1 MKAFFS
7 FCSLLLL
14 ISAFA
19 SAQSVGTVQGTIT
32 DPTGAVVPNAT
43 VTITSAISGYKQTTT
58 TNDTGAY
65 RFTGVPYQAFTVHAE
80 AVGFNHGDSRGELRS
95 NVPLTVNLQ
104 LGVAAAKQE
113 VEVTE
118 EAPLLET
125 TSAGTHH
132 DLDASIIERAPII
145 TASGGVERLVQ
156 TVPGVVQDENG
167 GMHPRGSESQVQY
180 VVDGMPITDNMSS
193 GFSTSLSAGT
203 LRSAEV
209 ITGNVPAEYGGKLA
223 AVVTVNT
230 KSGLEMPWSGN
241 LEFGAGSYG
250 VASLAG
256 EFGGHTKNF
265 GMYVNSSGT
274 RSGRYLESPE
284 IISLHNRGG
293 NARLFTK
300 FDWNANDKN
309 LFHLTLGANGTD
321 AQIPNR
327 IIQQQMG
334 QRQNQELRDDSETL
348 AYDHVFSPQLLSNI
362 VVFRRTSTARLLDPD
377 ATGFPF
383 VSTQAR
389 RQRTE
394 GLRSNLSY
402 DTGKH
407 NVKFGFEYKH
417 VPLRESFTLSTR
429 DPLILADPTDP
440 VSAFPVTAPF
450 VFNGRKTGREFA
462 FYAQDRFQPIKD
474 LTVDVG
480 LRYDHYDYILQD
492 DAWSPRIGLAY
503 HVKPTKTVL
512 RAAYNRWFQ
521 PPQNEGLL
529 VSSAPQ
535 LATFATIS
543 NPFVRAVPS
552 ERTNFYELGVQQQI
566 GKHIRLDLSRY
577 VKTIH
582 NFQDKDQFLDT
593 PIFFPIAIARG
604 DVRGQELRIDLA
616 PVHGFSGYVSY
627 ANSIAV
633 GTTPLVGGIFLGEED
648 PTLLTPGTTFYAD
661 HDQRNT
667 ATFGVTYNVRKNI
680 WTSFTGRYESGTP
693 SEIDPVEFAALPRGA
708 QLSLDPA
715 RGRVKPRT
723 IMDLSAGWD
732 ALQDRTV
739 PVTFLFTVSNLT
751 DQFYYFDFGS
761 VFSGTHVGRPREFAG
776 RIVFHIKG
784 KSKPGAS
791 SAGD

>member
-1 MKAFFS
+1 MKAFSFFS
-7 FCSLLLL
+7 FVLLV
-14 ISAFA
+14 SALGW
-19 SAQSVGTVQGTIT
+19 SQSVGTVQGTVT

-43 VTITSAISGYKQTTT
+43 VTINSAITGYSQTTT
-58 TNDTGAY
+58 TTDTGGY
-65 RFTGVPYQAFTVHAE
+65 RFAGVPYQAFTVHAE
-80 AVGFNHGDSRGELRS
+80 AKGFNHADSRGELRS
-95 NVPLTVNLQ
+95 NVPLTINLQ
-104 LGVAAAKQE
+104 LGLKESKQE

-132 DLDASIIERAPII
+132 DIDASIIQKAPII

-180 VVDGMPITDNMSS
+180 VVDGMPITDNMAA

-241 LEFGAGSYG
+241 VEFGAGSFG
-250 VASLAG
+250 MASLTG

-265 GMYVNSSGT
+265 GVYVNSSGT

-284 IISLHNRGG
+284 IVSLHNRGG

-300 FDWNANDKN
+300 FDWNANEKN

-327 IIQQQMG
+327 VIQQQVG

-348 AYDHVFSPQLLSNI
+348 AYDHVFSPKLLSNI

-394 GLRSNLSY
+394 GLRANLSF
-402 DTGKH
+402 DTGKQ
-407 NVKFGFEYKH
+407 NAKFGFEYKH
-417 VPLRESFTLSTR
+417 VPLREFFTLATR

-440 VSAFPVTAPF
+440 VSAFPVSSPF
-450 VFNGRKTGREFA
+450 VFNQRLTGREFA
-462 FYAQDRFQPIKD
+462 FYGQDRVQPFSG
-474 LTVDVG
+474 LTVDFG
-480 LRYDHYDYILQD
+480 LRYDHYDYVIQD
-492 DAWSPRIGLAY
+492 DAWSPRVGVAY
-503 HVKPTKTVL
+503 HIKPTKTVL

-529 VSSAPQ
+529 VSSAPA

-543 NPFVRAVPS
+543 NPFVRSVPA
-552 ERTNFYELGVQQQI
+552 ERTNFYEVGLQQQI
-566 GKHIRLDLSRY
+566 GKYIRLDLSRY
-577 VKTIH
+577 VKNIH

-593 PIFFPIAIARG
+593 PIFFPIAIAQG

-616 PVHGFSGYVSY
+616 PVRGFSGYLSY
-627 ANSIAV
+627 ANSKAV
-633 GTTPLVGGIFLGEED
+633 ATTPIVGGIFLGFED
-648 PTLLTPGTTFYAD
+648 PTFLTPGVQFDAD

-680 WTSFTGRYESGTP
+680 WTSFNGRYESGTP
-693 SEIDPVEFAALPRGA
+693 SEIDPLEFAALPRGA

-723 IMDLSAGWD
+723 IMDVSAGWD
-732 ALQDRTV
+732 ALQDRAV
-739 PVTFLFTVSNLT
+739 PITLLFTVTNLT
-751 DQFYYFDFGS
+751 DQFYYYDFGS
-761 VFSGTHVGRPREFAG
+761 AFSGTHAGRPREFAG